1 MLCSRGTLNFV
12 SGRIR
17 YRVSTEHFGVN
28 DNRPPIKRSGT
39 NNTSSKALPRMLSK
53 QPKIAPDI
61 NRHI

>member
-17 YRVSTEHFGVN
+17 YRISTDYFGVN

-39 NNTSSKALPRMLSK
+39 NNTSSKSA
-53 QPKIAPDI
+53 AEDA
-61 NRHI
+61 